1 MEKHEEGL
9 LSEDKTLARLIFEI
23 RARYYNNPEI
33 NPPPDYSPEIEAK
46 IMQLMKESGIDEL

>member
-33 NPPPDYSPEIEAK
+33 NPPPIILLKSK
-46 IMQLMKESGIDEL
+46 QKSCNL